1 MNRTLRRPMFRR
13 GGSTSSAGTGI
24 TSGLQSPR
32 QGYEHAGD
40 VKPFDINTASI
51 EELQEYAKKIYQPKP
66 RDNKDLFIDF
76 GLDMISSP
84 SSGSM
89 IQNIG
94 SSGQKAYNQYRT
106 DNRALDKQ
114 TDDRQ
119 ADMFTTLIGAQAKIK
134 GSEGAGKTYRD
145 LEVAKQLAKIIPEM
159 YEIQQRVDLGTET
172 EADII
177 RMKVLRGQKNK
188 FSKTDLATEMI
199 IKMYQAS
206 NPMALGEK
214 MDDLWLADKKA
225 GGANKYTTQKDEQL
239 LQDAVSAI
247 KKMFESFENS
257 YATGGRAGYANGELV
272 EEQVTETVDPG
283 PDASMQEENP
293 ISYDQLRARLPQEIT
308 DDIIH
313 LMSNSVEALE
323 DFAMISTQQ
332 QVDQFNKKYSVNLV
346 LPAEA

>member
-1 MNRTLRRPMFRR
+1 MFRR

-32 QGYEHAGD
+32 QGYEHAGEVHKYVYD
-40 VKPFDINTASI
+40 PRTATPEQTI
-51 EELQEYAKKIYQPKP
+51 AETERVYPDKK
-66 RDNKDLFIDF
+66 RNNRDLFIDF
-76 GLDMISSP
+76 GLDLISSP

-106 DNRALDKQ
+106 ANTKADETL
-114 TDDRQ
+114 DDRR
-119 ADMFTTLIGAQAKIK
+119 ANMFTSLLENQGKIR
-134 GSEGAGKTYRD
+134 GSEGSGKTYRD

-159 YEIQQRVDLGTET
+159 YAIQQRVDAGTET

-177 RMKVLRGQKNK
+177 RMKVLRSQKSNYAK
-188 FSKTDLATEMI
+188 DDLATEMI

-214 MDDLWLADKKA
+214 MDALWLADKKA
-225 GGANKYTTQKDEQL
+225 GGANKYTTKDDEQL
-239 LQDAVSAI
+239 LQDAVAAI
-247 KKMFESFENS
+247 KKMFESFA